1 LEARLPDNLNSTGAA
16 APLTAT
22 PAAPTYGPL
31 IVQGDMTVLLE
42 VAHPLYAEARDR
54 IAPFTELVKSPEHM
68 HTYAISHLSLWN
80 AASSGH
86 SAQEVLDTIRRYAR
100 FALPANVIYTIE
112 TFMQRYGLVRLLR
125 RDGQLI
131 IASDDEKL
139 LDELLNHREISPFV
153 DHRLDNL
160 EAVLVPHCRGLVK
173 MALTQIGFPA
183 EDMAGYASGAPL
195 QVAMRDK
202 TLAGKPMGLRDYQDE
217 AAQVF
222 HAGGSEKGGSG
233 VVVLPCGAGKTVV
246 GMASMVRCQCNTLVL
261 TTNVTAARQWIRE
274 ILDKTTLRPDQV
286 SEYTGDTK
294 TIAPVTVAT
303 YQILTYRKR
312 QSEEYPH
319 FDIFAKGNWGL
330 IVYDEVHL
338 LPAPVF
344 RISADMQATR
354 RLGLTATL
362 VREDGRQ
369 KDVFSLIGPKKYEV
383 PWKVL
388 ESQGWIA
395 EATCTEL
402 RIPLRADEKMTYAMA
417 DQRKKVVL
425 SSTNPIK
432 NEVVEELL
440 EKHKGDRVLIIG
452 QYLDQLETLARRLKL
467 PLLTGS
473 TPNSERELLY
483 ASFRSGG
490 IPTLIVSKVGNFAVD
505 IPDANVLI
513 QVSGTFGSRQEE
525 AQRLGRVLRPKEN
538 GALAHF
544 YTLITRDTKEQEF
557 GMNRQLFLIEQGY
570 SYHIEDWNPYNM
582 AGREP

>member
-16 APLTAT
+16 APLTAA